1 MCGNIT
7 VENFI
12 QFYVCICLLY
22 NIMCAQ
28 VEEDSS
34 GEDEKE
40 EKEKEE
46 GEGGGI
52 PVTAAMV
59 KNWVSAITEVYTRSR

>member
-1 MCGNIT
+1 MGILRSKISFNLCLHLFA
-7 VENFI
+7 V
-12 QFYVCICLLY
+12 YV
-22 NIMCAQ
+22 CAQ

-34 GEDEKE
+34 GEDEDEE
-40 EKEKEE
+40 EKGQ

>member
-1 MCGNIT
+1 
-7 VENFI
+7 
-12 QFYVCICLLY
+12 
-22 NIMCAQ
+22 MCAQ